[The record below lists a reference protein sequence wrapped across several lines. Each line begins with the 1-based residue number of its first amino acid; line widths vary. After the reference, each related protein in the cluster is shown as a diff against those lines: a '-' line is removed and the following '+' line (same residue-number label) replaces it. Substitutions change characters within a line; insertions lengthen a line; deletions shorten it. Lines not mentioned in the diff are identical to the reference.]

1 LFLQE
6 ISWCGRNSSSGVE
19 KESHVGV
26 KTVPAYLSHLILD
39 VQDIDRSLAFYSGLL
54 HLPVSRQES
63 LDGHRLAYLQ
73 TGATSLLL
81 LQQPKGEQNPM
92 LDRSGGM
99 VIKFQVQDLP
109 HLAESLQRGR
119 VQVLRDLEMADQGEK
134 TFLVADPDGYAV
146 LLTEP
151 VVTFH

>member
-1 LFLQE
+1 M
-6 ISWCGRNSSSGVE
+6 RVE
-19 KESHVGV
+19 RESQVGV

-54 HLPVSRQES
+54 HLPVSRQDS
-63 LDGHRLAYLQ
+63 LDGHRLAYLH

-81 LQQPKGEQNPM
+81 LQQPKADQNPL

-109 HLAESLQRGR
+109 HLAKSLERGR
-119 VQVLRDLEMADQGEK
+119 VHVLRGLEIAEQGEK

-151 VVTFH
+151 VGSLH